1 MKTINNTARSWL
13 IENGYDD
20 IAMLI
25 DEILEE
31 WKKNGNKTRRNW
43 WDKLCGGKN
52 GVPLKVG
59 SIEIPIL
66 RAAQIRKGYPVTKN
80 AICRNENEIVPVITK

>member
-20 IAMLI
+20 IAQQI
-25 DEILEE
+25 DDILEE
-31 WKKNGNKTRRNW
+31 WKKNGNGTRRNW

-52 GVPLKVG
+52 GIPLKVG
-59 SIEIPIL
+59 GKEIPIL
-66 RAAQIRKGYPVTKN
+66 RTAQIRKGYPVTKN
-80 AICRNENEIVPVITK
+80 AICRNENEPIPKR